1 MFVISC
7 LQFHLQI
14 IRPIKIILVP
24 DTDNIITVFI
34 LCIGNITNIDID
46 HHIVQDYVYYGLKR

>member
-24 DTDNIITVFI
+24 DTDDTITVFI
-34 LCIGNITNIDID
+34 LCIGNITNISID
-46 HHIVQDYVYYGLKR
+46 HHIVQHYVYYG